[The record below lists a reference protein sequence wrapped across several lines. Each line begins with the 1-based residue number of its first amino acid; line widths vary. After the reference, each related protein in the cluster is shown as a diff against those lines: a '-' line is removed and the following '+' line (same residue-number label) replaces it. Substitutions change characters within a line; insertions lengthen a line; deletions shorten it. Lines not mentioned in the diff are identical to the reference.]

1 MTGRHWCGTAFGGW
15 KARTEVPR
23 LVQQVMVGEMSL
35 DPFIT
40 HTFEGKWVYIWQ
52 CFTFKGTLE
61 TTRLDIMASNPGS
74 KPQRLGATNC
84 KSSTSDKL

>member
-40 HTFEGKWVYIWQ
+40 HTFEGKAKLFYEAMFFVII
-52 CFTFKGTLE
+52 FTYL
-61 TTRLDIMASNPGS
+61 R
-74 KPQRLGATNC
+74 
-84 KSSTSDKL
+84 

>member
-40 HTFEGKWVYIWQ
+40 HTFEGKY
-52 CFTFKGTLE
+52 
-61 TTRLDIMASNPGS
+61 
-74 KPQRLGATNC
+74 
-84 KSSTSDKL
+84 